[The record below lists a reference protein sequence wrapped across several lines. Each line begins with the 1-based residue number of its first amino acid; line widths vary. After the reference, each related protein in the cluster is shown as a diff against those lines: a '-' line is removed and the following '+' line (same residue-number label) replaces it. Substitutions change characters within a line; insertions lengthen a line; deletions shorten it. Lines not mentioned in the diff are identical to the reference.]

1 MLRHGRG
8 QEYVYTLPR
17 GDNTQNFVFL
27 RIISFAFAIF
37 EMLKTAF
44 CAREHIINIMKK
56 YISMTKLQRK
66 YYPSCEQCFII

>member
-44 CAREHIINIMKK
+44 CVRQLIINSINSTSDSLNCQVNI
-56 YISMTKLQRK
+56 ISFENNVL
-66 YYPSCEQCFII
+66 